1 MSGLLGKKLGMVN
14 YFTEKGQSVAGT
26 VIEAGPCVVTD
37 VKTIEK
43 HGYTAVQLGFIEVDE
58 KKKKLKKPLM
68 GMFEKIGVKP
78 RRYLREFREFKES
91 LKVGDVVNVGM
102 FRVGEKLKVTGI
114 SKGRGFAGVV
124 KRHGFGRP
132 NQSHGTHEI
141 FRGTGAV
148 SAHTY
153 PARVFPGKRFPGR
166 MGNER
171 VSVINLDVLAV
182 DVKKNLIVVKGAV
195 PGATG
200 SIVELRRMEKQQ

>member
-1 MSGLLGKKLGMVN
+1 MSGLLGKKLGMIN
-14 YFTEKGQSVAGT
+14 FFTAKGHSVAGT

-37 VKTIEK
+37 IKTVEK
-43 HGYTAVQLGFIEVDE
+43 HGYSAVQLGFMQVKET
-58 KKKKLKKPLM
+58 KLKKPVL
-68 GMFEKIGVKP
+68 GKFKKIGVAP
-78 RRYLREFREFKES
+78 TRYLREFREMNEPV
-91 LKVGDVVNVGM
+91 KVGDIVTVDI
-102 FRVGEKLKVTGI
+102 FKVGEKLKITGI

-148 SAHTY
+148 SAHTF
-153 PARVFPGKRFPGR
+153 PARVFPGKRFPGH

-171 VSVINLDVLAV
+171 VSVINLDVLAI
-182 DVKKNLIVVKGAV
+182 DTNRNLIVVKGAI

-200 SIVELRRMEKQQ
+200 SIVELRKMGR